1 MLHSNASLLS
11 RNRAKLPGEH
21 QAGEPNVILR
31 DLVRSFE
38 VWEGVSC
45 SETSSARGL
54 LNNPGACWS
63 RFGVTSEGYRLLD
76 GLLMI

>member
-1 MLHSNASLLS
+1 MWHSNTSFLS

-21 QAGEPNVILR
+21 QTSETNVTRR

-38 VWEGVSC
+38 VWEGVLC
-45 SETSSARGL
+45 SETSSVRGL
-54 LNNPGACWS
+54 LNNLGSCRS
-63 RFGVTSEGYRLLD
+63 RFGDTSERYRLLD